1 MKKWLVSGFEEPKEV
16 NVIQQEGI
24 TCYCYGNDNDYILA
38 DGERDRFFY
47 NREQAEEYRAN
58 LVRPFTCENFKQY
71 IEYLVDNGD
80 YSILPPYV
88 EERMNDSY
96 KYFTYNEKQAIR
108 EALGGN
114 ICIESTSFRQSQV
127 KRLLYGKDSIKVIL
141 NDGTEL
147 MARSEVEK
155 FILTSI
161 FGGNTSGKV
170 YKSF

>member
-1 MKKWLVSGFEEPKEV
+1 MKKWLVSGFEEPEEV

-24 TCYCYGNDNDYILA
+24 TCYNFKGSIEFYQTDENDHLFDTK
-38 DGERDRFFY
+38 E
-47 NREQAEEYRAN
+47 EAEAYRN
-58 LVRPFTCENFKQY
+58 ELIRPFTGENLKRY
-71 IEYLVDNGD
+71 IECSIDNGD
-80 YSILPPYV
+80 YSLLPSYV
-88 EERMNDSY
+88 EERMKDTC

-114 ICIESTSFRQSQV
+114 ICIEATSFRQSQV
-127 KRLLYGKDSIKVIL
+127 KRLRYGEESIKVVL
-141 NDGTEL
+141 DDGTEL

-155 FILTSI
+155 FIVTSI

>member
-1 MKKWLVSGFEEPKEV
+1 MKKWLVSGFEEPEEV

-24 TCYCYGNDNDYILA
+24 TCYCYENCNDYILA

-47 NREQAEEYRAN
+47 NREQAEEYRDS
-58 LVRPFTCENFKQY
+58 LIRPFTGENLKRY
-71 IEYLVDNGD
+71 IEYRIENGD
-80 YSILPPYV
+80 YSLLPSYV
-88 EERMNDSY
+88 EERMKDTC
-96 KYFTYNEKQAIR
+96 KYFTYNERQAIR

-114 ICIESTSFRQSQV
+114 ICIEATSFRQSQV
-127 KRLLYGKDSIKVIL
+127 KRLRYGEESIKVVL
-141 NDGTEL
+141 DDGTEL

-155 FILTSI
+155 FIVTSI